1 MGNNDKLLNEN
12 ILDDDM
18 LQDVNGGTNAKIA
31 SNLLYSSKNG
41 KGKTKKIDAVYSGG
55 TSRKAVNLLDKD
67 DSFKELTDKGTW
79 C

>member
-41 KGKTKKIDAVYSGG
+41 KGKHKKIDSVYSGG
-55 TSRKAVNLLDKD
+55 NRKAGNLLDKD
-67 DSFKELTDKGTW
+67 DKFKELNEKGTW